1 MEVDKKEAALL
12 SKAIDRWQ
20 AGQVVDEE
28 TAKRLR
34 AAYSIREDNAGVL
47 SVYAFIAAV
56 SCGLLA
62 FGALVMDEKW
72 IELLRRQF
80 GFSEAIVGFSFA
92 ALTVLFVY
100 FARKRR
106 LKYPDAAAANE
117 ALTVTIVMSVA
128 VAIAYLGRS
137 LGYMGGN
144 YAPILFIAAVCYG
157 SLAIVLKGHLLWITA
172 LLGICGWWGAQ
183 TYSWSGGGAYFLGMN
198 YALNMTLFGAL
209 VWMASRLLKR
219 ADRLAIFFAPRT
231 FVAYSCSW
239 LQPGRFL
246 YSATTGVSRAGWYY
260 ARVSS
265 GIGPCC
271 LPCCWQV
278 CFLCHQEERRYAA
291 RYLPAVLPPQYLHP
305 LFRVLLGPDE

>member
-137 LGYMGGN
+137 LG
-144 YAPILFIAAVCYG
+144 IWAA
-157 SLAIVLKGHLLWITA
+157 IMHR
-172 LLGICGWWGAQ
+172 
-183 TYSWSGGGAYFLGMN
+183 YFLLPRSVMV
-198 YALNMTLFGAL
+198 
-209 VWMASRLLKR
+209 VWL
-219 ADRLAIFFAPRT
+219 
-231 FVAYSCSW
+231 
-239 LQPGRFL
+239 
-246 YSATTGVSRAGWYY
+246 
-260 ARVSS
+260 
-265 GIGPCC
+265 
-271 LPCCWQV
+271 
-278 CFLCHQEERRYAA
+278 
-291 RYLPAVLPPQYLHP
+291 
-305 LFRVLLGPDE
+305 